1 MRSPLFRAGVLG
13 LALLAAP
20 ATARA
25 QWVVYDP
32 SNFAQAVLRFR
43 QLIQEYRFMVRQ
55 ARRLP
60 VDMAT
65 RYRIPPVR
73 WRVHDELTAYPY
85 ARAILTSLNA
95 GDRVGAGYRA
105 ATDPLDV
112 VDDVLAQL
120 PPALRR
126 RLATDYGT
134 IEFADSVATMGIH
147 QTGTI
152 RVNGRA
158 VIRAIEAM
166 ESDAVADAEG
176 FHTQTALLNKING
189 AAVLGLRLG
198 ERTNQF
204 LLHTLEQLLVDTTRT
219 RNTEAKLMNAH
230 IHQWRYGTQVGDD
243 LFRTT
248 AQRLDAWRQP

>member
-1 MRSPLFRAGVLG
+1 MRHPLFGAVVLC
-13 LALLAAP
+13 LALLAVP
-20 ATARA
+20 ASARA
-25 QWVVYDP
+25 QLIVYDP
-32 SNFAQAVLRFR
+32 SNFVQAVLRFR

-60 VDMAT
+60 VDMAG
-65 RYRIPPVR
+65 RYRIPTVR
-73 WRVHDELTAYPY
+73 WRVHDDQTAYPY
-85 ARAILTSLNA
+85 ARAILTSLNT
-95 GDRVGAGYRA
+95 GDAQGAGYRA
-105 ATDPLDV
+105 ATDPLDA
-112 VDDVLAQL
+112 VDDVLARV
-120 PPALRR
+120 PAALRR
-126 RLATDYGT
+126 RLTTDYGT
-134 IEFADSVATMGIH
+134 IELTDSVATMGIH
-147 QTGTI
+147 QVGAI

-158 VIRAIEAM
+158 ALGAIEAM
-166 ESDAVADAEG
+166 ESDAVAAGDG

-230 IHQWRYGTQVGDD
+230 IHQWRYGREVGDD
-243 LFRTT
+243 LFRST